1 MDSWQLAVRRYLD
14 ILPQMDKPRSEFP
27 KAKLKAWLRNDACPV
42 IEEYSQRLRFRE
54 CANWPLTTLMPGAE
68 TSERQIIDS
77 LEQVILE
84 CAKTLTQLTKKK
96 LVRKYLEDQNP
107 SREYVS
113 EETIEI
119 TAGETTCVKRRIGN
133 SNDLEIV
140 LSQVEYLSQISDLSL
155 VNSSDYFAPVQEFSK
170 DVDEKKVQ
178 RGELII
184 AFNYELDPVGNYM
197 IRCLLERARQWYEL
211 LSKARCMI
219 KKAIKATGRPY
230 QLLVDQLENEWK
242 KLEADWSECQH
253 LLKSGF
259 ENRLRNS
266 AVVLTQIYAAY
277 GLKPELDWLSLPDKI
292 LNHGIES
299 IRSRLTTFLNK
310 ETTDRVTHALSDMK
324 DLYGKD
330 EQQTDAVEKVIAS
343 GGLVLIRDAGK
354 VYWKKKIIFHKLSG
368 ISWKFL
374 YSLAKKAKYRAPVTE
389 KDLYPNDSVSKATMS
404 TNWKRLGER
413 LPDSLVDLVRP
424 GIETRSYIL
433 RLDSSKIHIFE
444 KW

>member
-211 LSKARCMI
+211 LSKAKDMI
-219 KKAIKATGRPY
+219 KKAIEATGRPY
-230 QLLVDQLENEWK
+230 QQLVEQLENEWD
-242 KLEADWSECQH
+242 KLDTDWSECQY
-253 LLKSGF
+253 LLKSGKK
-259 ENRLRNS
+259 NRLINS
-266 AVVLTQIYAAY
+266 AIILTQIYAAF
-277 GLKPELDWLSLPDKI
+277 GLKPELHWLSLPDKL
-292 LNHGIES
+292 LNHEIDS
-299 IRSRLTTFLNK
+299 IRNRLTAFLNK
-310 ETTDRVTHALSDMK
+310 ETTDRIAHALGDLK

-330 EQQTDAVEKVIAS
+330 EKQTDVVEEAIAK
-343 GGLVLIRDAGK
+343 GDLVLISKSKEA
-354 VYWKKKIIFHKLSG
+354 YWENKKISDQISG
-368 ISWKFL
+368 RRWEL
-374 YSLAKKAKYRAPVTE
+374 LLLLAKKAKRRACVRE
-389 KDLYPNDSVSKATMS
+389 HDLFPEGSNSLSAMGTS
-404 TNWKRLGER
+404 WSRLNER
-413 LPDSLVDLVRP
+413 LPQSLWTLVKKGVEP
-424 GIETRSYIL
+424 RSYIL
-433 RLDSSKIHIFE
+433 RLDSTQIHIF
-444 KW
+444 